1 MQLPPQNNFKIFF
14 LVLTRPHTTIKL
26 EEKLKKSQQK
36 RERKAAGEEKEAKKS
51 RVDRVFVA
59 GRGATVLTETEE
71 LDSINYRPKT
81 KQSRWETFDNLIR
94 F

>member
-1 MQLPPQNNFKIFF
+1 MQ
-14 LVLTRPHTTIKL
+14 L

-81 KQSRWETFDNLIR
+81 KQSRLGRLSKYLSLFFFLIEP

>member
-1 MQLPPQNNFKIFF
+1 MDD
-14 LVLTRPHTTIKL
+14 TRTTMKL

-81 KQSRWETFDNLIR
+81 KQSRLYKHLRLLEKSSLEN
-94 F
+94 